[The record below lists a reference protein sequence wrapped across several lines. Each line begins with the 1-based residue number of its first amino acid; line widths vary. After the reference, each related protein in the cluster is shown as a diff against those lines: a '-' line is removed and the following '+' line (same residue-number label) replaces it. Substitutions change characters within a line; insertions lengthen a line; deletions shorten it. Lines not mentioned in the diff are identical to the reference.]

1 MGAMR
6 KWICVL
12 LVMSNCVVMAQVKPT
27 RIRVSEAVSAALIV
41 KKVPAEY
48 PPNTDLK
55 GIVVLAVKIG
65 TDGSVV
71 EVKPLSGYE
80 KLIPNAVSA
89 AKQYKYKP
97 YYLGGEPLQVETT
110 ITIPFEPPKKK

>member
-1 MGAMR
+1 MW
-6 KWICVL
+6 KWACIFLVIQSCVA
-12 LVMSNCVVMAQVKPT
+12 SAQVKPT
-27 RIRVSEAVSAALIV
+27 RIRVSEGVSSALLL

-48 PPNTDLK
+48 PADTNVK
-55 GIVVLAVKIG
+55 GVVVLAATIG
-65 TDGSVV
+65 TDGTVQD
-71 EVKPLSGYE
+71 VKPISGDE